1 MHHRLV
7 PTSQRAALGRSG
19 QAIIREKRQM
29 TLPAKPFTEAGLQVG
44 DRLRFRADGTG
55 RVVIERIEDAQPKL
69 ATLLTEMRPN
79 GESR

>member
-1 MHHRLV
+1 MRERNRGH
-7 PTSQRAALGRSG
+7 PG

-29 TLPAKPFTEAGLQVG
+29 TLPAKPFNEAGLQVG
-44 DRLRFRADGTG
+44 DRLRFRADGNG
-55 RVVIERIEDAQPKL
+55 RVAIERIQDAQPKL